1 MSNEQQ
7 AKQSNALSELPVRGF
22 GLLGLICGAGIAY
35 LTIVAPLLAAARH
48 APSVSI
54 TLKGA
59 AITPLAFAFGAVYT
73 LLPNQASAIL
83 GHPQRPT
90 KMGYVFATVFGLL
103 GIALY
108 LWLKSH
114 LIQSGYVF

>member
-1 MSNEQQ
+1 MHIEQQ

-35 LTIVAPLLAAARH
+35 LAIVAPLLAAARH
-48 APSVSI
+48 AQSVHI
-54 TLKGA
+54 TVKGA
-59 AITPLAFAFGAVYT
+59 AITPLALAFGAVYT

-90 KMGYVFATVFGLL
+90 KMGWVFATIFGLL
-103 GIALY
+103 GIPLY
-108 LWLKSH
+108 WWLKGK

>member
-1 MSNEQQ
+1 MPIEQQ
-7 AKQSNALSELPVRGF
+7 ATQSTGLSELPVRGY
-22 GLLGLICGAGIAY
+22 GVLGLVCGAGIAY
-35 LTIVAPLLAAARH
+35 LSIVAPLLAASRH

-59 AITPLAFAFGAVYT
+59 AITPLALAFGIVYT
-73 LLPNQASAIL
+73 LLPTQAGAIL
-83 GHPQRPT
+83 GHPQKPS

-103 GIALY
+103 GIPVY
-108 LWLKSH
+108 LWLKGK

>member
-1 MSNEQQ
+1 MPFEQQ

-22 GLLGLICGAGIAY
+22 GLLGLVCGAGIGY

-48 APSVSI
+48 AQSVSI

-59 AITPLAFAFGAVYT
+59 AITPLALAFGAVYT
-73 LLPNQASAIL
+73 LLPNKASAIL

-90 KMGYVFATVFGLL
+90 KIGYVFATVFGVL

-108 LWLKSH
+108 LWLKGK